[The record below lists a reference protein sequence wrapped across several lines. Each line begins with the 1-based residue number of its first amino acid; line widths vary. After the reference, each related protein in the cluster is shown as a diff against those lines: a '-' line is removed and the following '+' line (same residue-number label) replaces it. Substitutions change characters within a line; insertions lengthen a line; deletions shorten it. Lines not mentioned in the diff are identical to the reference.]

1 MGGFCFA
8 YMFLECS
15 MKTALQSI
23 FNHQK
28 FMKIIIKVKS
38 GAREDKI
45 ERVDDAN
52 YTVYVKA
59 PPIDGKANAAIVKLL
74 AYHFDISQ
82 SLIEIISGHM
92 ARVKV
97 VEINN

>member
-1 MGGFCFA
+1 
-8 YMFLECS
+8 
-15 MKTALQSI
+15 
-23 FNHQK
+23 
-28 FMKIIIKVKS
+28 MKIIIKAKP
-38 GAREDKI
+38 GAKEDKV
-45 ERVDDAN
+45 EKVDEAN

-74 AYHFDISQ
+74 AGHFDVSA
-82 SLIEIISGHM
+82 SLVEIISGHM

>member
-1 MGGFCFA
+1 
-8 YMFLECS
+8 
-15 MKTALQSI
+15 
-23 FNHQK
+23 
-28 FMKIIIKVKS
+28 MKIIIKAKP

-45 ERVDDAN
+45 ERIDEAN
-52 YTVYVKA
+52 YTVYVTA

-74 AYHFDISQ
+74 ARHFDVAQ
-82 SLIEIISGHM
+82 SLVEIISGHM

>member
-1 MGGFCFA
+1 
-8 YMFLECS
+8 
-15 MKTALQSI
+15 
-23 FNHQK
+23 
-28 FMKIIIKVKS
+28 MKIIIKAKP

-45 ERVDDAN
+45 EKVDEAN

-74 AYHFDISQ
+74 ASHFDVSQ
-82 SLIEIISGHM
+82 SLVEIISGHM

-97 VEINN
+97 VEINNG